1 MAGDRR
7 IGVALDFSKSSK
19 LALQWS
25 IDNLADK
32 GDSLFIIHVK
42 SPSADES
49 KNSLWFQSGS
59 RNYFPKIST
68 HVLIL
73 CSRMIESFLLI
84 DPSLLIA
91 ALIPLTELRLPEVV
105 RQYDVELD
113 AEVLDLLDTASRQ
126 KQVAIVMK
134 IYWGDAREKLC
145 LAVDD
150 QRLNSLVM
158 GSRGLS
164 PLKRILLGSVTS
176 YVVSHAVCPITVI
189 KDQDFKH

>member
-32 GDSLFIIHVK
+32 
-42 SPSADES
+42 
-49 KNSLWFQSGS
+49 
-59 RNYFPKIST
+59 
-68 HVLIL
+68 
-73 CSRMIESFLLI
+73 
-84 DPSLLIA
+84 